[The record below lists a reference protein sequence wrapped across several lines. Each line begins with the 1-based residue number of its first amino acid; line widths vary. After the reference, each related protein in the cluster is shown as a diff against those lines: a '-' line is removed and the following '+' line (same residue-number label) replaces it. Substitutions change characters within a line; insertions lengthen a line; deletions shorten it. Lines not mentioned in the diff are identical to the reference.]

1 MSKRAASHKSSL
13 INRTG
18 EGGGSIGGNFK
29 QGIVQFSKYPNI
41 NIGHL
46 TSRTTTGKCCIDA
59 DYTQDNNDSIG
70 DPANPTNP
78 VGSTDPVEPVI
89 PVIPVIPVVPIFN
102 GPAPTWEH
110 TVTDVHGSSVTYR
123 SDGSITFQGD
133 VTDLLLSHPSPA
145 SFMPS

>member
-1 MSKRAASHKSSL
+1 MSKRASSHKSSL

-78 VGSTDPVEPVI
+78 VGSTDPVI

-102 GPAPTWEH
+102 GPAPTWVH

-123 SDGSITFQGD
+123 SDGTITFKGD
-133 VTDLLLSHPSPA
+133 VVDLLLSHPPPS
-145 SFMPS
+145 SFMSS